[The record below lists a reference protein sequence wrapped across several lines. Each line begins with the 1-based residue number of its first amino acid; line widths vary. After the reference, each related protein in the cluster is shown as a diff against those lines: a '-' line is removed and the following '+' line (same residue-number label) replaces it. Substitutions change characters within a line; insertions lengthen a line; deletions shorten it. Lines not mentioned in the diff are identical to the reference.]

1 MKKQLKKLSGKLDAV
16 AVSVSDLSKNHHASN
31 LLIDQMTLEPASS
44 TNTREYRFYTCAGE
58 YTGNIREIGDDY
70 VRIRLSSDGQGAFED
85 IFINMKSVCAVK
97 EVFSRE

>member
-16 AVSVSDLSKNHHASN
+16 SVSVKNLSKNHHSSN
-31 LLIDQMTLEPASS
+31 FLIDQITPEPASS
-44 TNTREYRFYTCAGE
+44 TNTREYRFFTCAGE

-70 VRIRLSSDGQGAFED
+70 VRVRLSSDSQGAFED
-85 IFINMKSVCAVK
+85 IFINMQSVCAVK